1 MQIIDQHGSEKR
13 ERPNGNP
20 DKTNEIRLGKL
31 REFEMRMLKV
41 KCENTGEDKVKNQ
54 HD

>member
-1 MQIIDQHGSEKR
+1 MQIIDQNGSEKKK
-13 ERPNGNP
+13 RPNWNL

-31 REFEMRMLKV
+31 REFEIRMLKV
-41 KCENTGEDKVKNQ
+41 KCDNTGEDKVKNQ